1 MLAVSLFALKHV
13 ESGGGQCMGCRFRG
27 EETLAHY
34 SPWSCGTIGPCLSP
48 FEPEKLT
55 HGSAHSCSEHSV
67 RPLARRS
74 RVSRQ
79 TQRLLSGCV
88 GFFLQLCFFH
98 SGVGQQR
105 RRRRRWR
112 CREAMA
118 ALARPLPAPEGRG
131 PHHPLQRGAHHLQVG
146 RHIPGVAH
154 GLPHHRPRSGHG
166 VPGRRQHHAH
176 QLQR

>member
-1 MLAVSLFALKHV
+1 MNAKQQEAVLAVSLFALQHV

-34 SPWSCGTIGPCLSP
+34 SPWSCGTIGPCISR

-88 GFFLQLCFFH
+88 GFFPPTVFLSLRSWTVTEAEEAVAV
-98 SGVGQQR
+98 SGSGGCTR
-105 RRRRRWR
+105 STTT
-112 CREAMA
+112 
-118 ALARPLPAPEGRG
+118 
-131 PHHPLQRGAHHLQVG
+131 GA
-146 RHIPGVAH
+146 
-154 GLPHHRPRSGHG
+154 
-166 VPGRRQHHAH
+166 
-176 QLQR
+176 